1 MTEDEWPRTRILHEG
16 GHQSIAK
23 YITRS
28 TENLMFINLFQFVLF
43 GFMNNLASHLERSP
57 LIHSYGYESA
67 GDHPT
72 CFASLPI
79 NPKSFMQYAG

>member
-1 MTEDEWPRTRILHEG
+1 MVV
-16 GHQSIAK
+16 
-23 YITRS
+23 
-28 TENLMFINLFQFVLF
+28 NLLQFVLF
-43 GFMNNLASHLERSP
+43 GFMNILASHIERSP
-57 LIHSYGYESA
+57 LIHSYGYEYA

>member
-1 MTEDEWPRTRILHEG
+1 MVV
-16 GHQSIAK
+16 
-23 YITRS
+23 
-28 TENLMFINLFQFVLF
+28 NLLQFVLF
-43 GFMNNLASHLERSP
+43 GLMNILASHIERSP
-57 LIHSYGYESA
+57 LFHGYEFA